1 MAMEEDAGRGYC
13 HARRESTLKHVRCG
27 GNFLTRPPT
36 GRYFSPALPPIASQS
51 ISRDVPLAQT
61 RVFRFSPLCPKG
73 SSQTVLHCA
82 HQRSTF

>member
-36 GRYFSPALPPIASQS
+36 GRYFIPALSSDCFAIDFPRHA
-51 ISRDVPLAQT
+51 ISPGED
-61 RVFRFSPLCPKG
+61 
-73 SSQTVLHCA
+73 
-82 HQRSTF
+82 HQIFPTLP